1 MSTVQAPEP
10 ITNRLVNV
18 SFAIATHRDAAGV
31 PRVTPDFVAEQG
43 QLVRIIDV
51 REESA
56 LCGPLGHIPA
66 VTHVPLDR
74 IAEVPRVLTAATCV
88 VLVSERG
95 GRAGIAARMLEELG
109 MTRVAAMDGGM
120 TQWKQLGFATLRDSE
135 SYRKTLIALRPGIGR
150 DGKPLIAVEPGAK
163 LSAAQIADHVGEATS
178 VRWVKLGAFLLH
190 GKHSCVDGRDSAGVI
205 GTPGGD
211 AGELL
216 LALAAIERAESKQFS
231 PAEVERVLLD
241 HIDTFGRFYMH
252 SDIGAMNRLIIEGY
266 RQDPRIAPHVT
277 ALDSAADWRAFHL
290 RPPEALRDAV
300 LEHVVQPE
308 VMGCGHLRFAM
319 TVDSY
324 HVRRELSRAFLV
336 AFHRLRWSGAPELEW
351 VVLGGAHTEGAVV
364 NITVEGSLH
373 SYTRVPL
380 VSPNVGGV
388 QMFVNHPQVTSFLRR
403 ELASALCESRA
414 SSIGEERLTA
424 AIEELG
430 GVQATQTL
438 GRLAKGLPLFEIRF
452 DLAGHHTVEAR
463 GAIAG

>member
-1 MSTVQAPEP
+1 MATPQVPEQ
-10 ITNRLVNV
+10 ITNRLVSV
-18 SFAIATHRDAAGV
+18 SFAMATHRDVAGV
-31 PRVTPDFVAEQG
+31 PRVTADFVAEQG
-43 QLVRIIDV
+43 QLVRILDV
-51 REESA
+51 RDEAA

-74 IAEVPRVLTAATCV
+74 IGEVPTVLDRTTCI

-95 GRAGIAARMLEELG
+95 GRAGVAARMLEELG

-120 TQWKQLGFATLRDSE
+120 VVWKQLGYTTLRDAQ
-135 SYRKTLIALRPGIGR
+135 SYRKQLVALRPGIGR
-150 DGKPLIAVEPGAK
+150 DGKPLVAVTPGTQLTAE
-163 LSAAQIADHVGEATS
+163 QISEHVGEATS

-190 GKHSCVDGRDSAGVI
+190 GKRSCVDGRDSAGVI

-216 LALAAIERAESKQFS
+216 LALAAIEKLEDKHFSLADVES
-231 PAEVERVLLD
+231 VLLH

-252 SDIGAMNRLIIEGY
+252 SDIGAMNKLIVEGY
-266 RQDPRIAPHVT
+266 RKDPRIAPHVT
-277 ALDSAADWRAFHL
+277 GLDSAADWRNFHM
-290 RPPEALRDAV
+290 RPPEHLRAAV
-300 LEHVVQPE
+300 LEHVVKPE

-324 HVRRELSRAFLV
+324 QVRPELSRAFLE

-351 VVLGGAHTEGAVV
+351 IVLGGAHSEGAVV
-364 NITVEGSLH
+364 NITVEGALH

-403 ELASALCESRA
+403 ELAAALCESRA
-414 SSIGEERLTA
+414 ATVTESALAA

-430 GVQATQTL
+430 AVQGGETL
-438 GRLAKGLPLFEIRF
+438 TRLAKGLPLFEIRF
-452 DLAGHHTVEAR
+452 DLAGQHTVQQT
-463 GAIAG
+463 GVISG